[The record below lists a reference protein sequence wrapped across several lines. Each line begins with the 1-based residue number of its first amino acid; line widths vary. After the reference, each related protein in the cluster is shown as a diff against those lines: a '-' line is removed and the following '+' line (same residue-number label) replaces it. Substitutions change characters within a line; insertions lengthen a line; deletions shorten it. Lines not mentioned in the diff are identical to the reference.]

1 MLLTEQ
7 FINLCCAVLLDN
19 NPKFTDTVIRDISFI
34 LDSYNEEDTAIQF
47 RSKFELCK
55 ISAKYLFENNI
66 LSTPF
71 VYPSVPKNAGVVR
84 LIAGANI
91 LIEDVGR
98 AVEIISRYPKK

>member
-1 MLLTEQ
+1 MVVRDGLSDHFRLANSQAPITS
-7 FINLCCAVLLDN
+7 
-19 NPKFTDTVIRDISFI
+19 VICGS
-34 LDSYNEEDTAIQF
+34 SEDTILF
-47 RSKFELCK
+47 
-55 ISAKYLFENNI
+55 AKYLFENNI